1 MLSKAMRGVVSFGW
15 MTNFVLC
22 KRISLV
28 DDKLGVV
35 AEGELVF
42 G

>member
-1 MLSKAMRGVVSFGW
+1 MLSKAMRGVINFGW
-15 MTNFVLC
+15 TTNFVLC